1 MTTITNAEMR
11 AGLFIDPLA
20 DWPNDDLLI
29 SDASRDALRRTYPE
43 LIRVLDWSELRE
55 AFVRHDE
62 PAGRNKRASHRQGLL
77 AIAFAGI
84 GIVLLGVTPVLS
96 HVAEA
101 MVSTIALL
109 CMSIGGGLGVLHWVF
124 LRSRFTWLGH
134 RFWTERLR
142 QLYFQSLVNAL
153 DLTVAAMTDDAS
165 LARLRQQRAI
175 WLAEC
180 YDHPTDPRDR
190 VRAIME
196 DRTEANTWLRHEW
209 KQYRPG
215 VKSSRGA
222 PAAAGG
228 AVSAAHL
235 RPVGLR

>member
-1 MTTITNAEMR
+1 MTAISDAELR

-29 SDASRDALRRTYPE
+29 REKSRDTLRRTYPE
-43 LIRVLDWSELRE
+43 LLRVLDWPELRE
-55 AFVRHDE
+55 PFVRHDG

-77 AIAFAGI
+77 GIAFAGI
-84 GIVLLGVTPVLS
+84 GVVLLGVTPALS
-96 HVAEA
+96 HRAEA
-101 MVSTIALL
+101 VVSTFALL
-109 CMSIGGGLGVLHWVF
+109 FMSIGGGLGVLHWVF

-142 QLYFQSLVNAL
+142 QLYFQSLVNTL
-153 DLTVAAMTDDAS
+153 DLTVTAMTNDAG

-180 YDHPTDPRDR
+180 YNDPSDPRDR
-190 VRAIME
+190 VRAIVE

>member
-124 LRSRFTWLGH
+124 
-134 RFWTERLR
+134 
-142 QLYFQSLVNAL
+142 
-153 DLTVAAMTDDAS
+153 
-165 LARLRQQRAI
+165 
-175 WLAEC
+175 C
-180 YDHPTDPRDR
+180 
-190 VRAIME
+190 VRAS
-196 DRTEANTWLRHEW
+196 
-209 KQYRPG
+209 PG
-215 VKSSRGA
+215 WATGSGPSACASFISSR
-222 PAAAGG
+222 
-228 AVSAAHL
+228 
-235 RPVGLR
+235 